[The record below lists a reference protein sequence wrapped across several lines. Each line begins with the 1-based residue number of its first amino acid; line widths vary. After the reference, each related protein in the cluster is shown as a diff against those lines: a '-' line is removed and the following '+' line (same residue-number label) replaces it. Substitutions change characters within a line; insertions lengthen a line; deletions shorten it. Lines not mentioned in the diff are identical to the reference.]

1 MIVGIFGDS
10 FASSWSWRGTPT
22 PDQQPWYELLGDQH
36 SVTVHSAPGSGLW
49 WAWNEYRKHSH
60 LYERVIVLAST
71 PQRMAIRPQ
80 ADRWWRHV
88 GPGWL
93 NQALQ
98 GTDRLTE
105 SERKTLTSLEDW
117 FLHVDPEYVQSTHDL
132 MLKDLRQSRASTEL
146 CILPCFEESRRP
158 PHECSLFDISSQE
171 IIHYKIKEKH
181 KNPWYYDIRP
191 GHLSRENNEILA
203 EKIQGWLEHSRAVQL
218 RLKDFCS
225 SPSAPESDYFDYSRT
240 GGVAL

>member
-1 MIVGIFGDS
+1 
-10 FASSWSWRGTPT
+10 
-22 PDQQPWYELLGDQH
+22 
-36 SVTVHSAPGSGLW
+36 
-49 WAWNEYRKHSH
+49 
-60 LYERVIVLAST
+60 
-71 PQRMAIRPQ
+71 MAIRPQ
-80 ADRWWRHV
+80 ENRWWRHV

-98 GTDRLTE
+98 GTDTLTE

-132 MLKDLRQSRASTEL
+132 MLKDLRQSRPSTEL

-171 IIHYKIKEKH
+171 IVHYKIKEKH

-203 EKIQGWLEHSRAVQL
+203 EKIRDWLEHSRAVQL
-218 RLKDFCS
+218 SLKDFCS
-225 SPSAPESDYFDYSRT
+225 SPSAPESDYFDYTRT